1 MIKGRRVGTITSGI
15 ILVIVGT
22 VFLLRLVYPNIK
34 YSVVAS
40 MWPIVL
46 ILLGIEIIVAY
57 VINKEEVM
65 KYDFGA
71 IFILIMLSAFAMS
84 MGCME
89 YVISHIEQFKSVF

>member
-22 VFLLRLVYPNIK
+22 VFLLRLLYPDIR

-57 VINKEEVM
+57 VINKEEVI

-71 IFILIMLSAFAMS
+71 IFILIMLSVFTMS